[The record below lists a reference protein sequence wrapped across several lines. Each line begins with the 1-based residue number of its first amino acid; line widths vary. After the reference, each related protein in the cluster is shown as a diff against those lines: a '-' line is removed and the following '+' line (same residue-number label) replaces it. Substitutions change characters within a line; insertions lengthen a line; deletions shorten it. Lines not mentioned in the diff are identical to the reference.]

1 MALFDVTID
10 AQDGNARALSFDTA
24 HGTVH
29 TPMFMPVGTHATVKG
44 VTVDQLHNMNS
55 QVVLSNTYHLYMR
68 PGVDIVEAAGG
79 VQKFMN
85 YNGPMLTDSGGF
97 QLFSL
102 DHMMKTDADG
112 VTFHARDYDGSKHR
126 WTPETNMDIQ
136 QRIGADIVM
145 QLDQC
150 IGYPSPK
157 EAVAASTKLSWEWA
171 QRCCEAH
178 TREDQALFAIVQGGM
193 FRDLRLESARRLV
206 EIDAASREAGHKGF
220 QGFGIGGYS
229 VGEPHDVMFETL
241 GDVCQALPAN
251 RPRYL
256 MGVGNPTTLVRA
268 VREGV
273 DMFDCVLPTR
283 TGRMGTAFSHEGRM
297 NLRNAKYKD
306 DFTPL
311 DLQCTC
317 PVCTQY
323 TRAYL
328 RHLVKQ
334 NEMLGG
340 ILLSIHNLHFLID
353 LMAKAREAVL
363 AGEYETFYQDWMN
376 SPAANDY

>member
-1 MALFDVTID
+1 
-10 AQDGNARALSFDTA
+10 
-24 HGTVH
+24 
-29 TPMFMPVGTHATVKG
+29 
-44 VTVDQLHNMNS
+44 
-55 QVVLSNTYHLYMR
+55 
-68 PGVDIVEAAGG
+68 
-79 VQKFMN
+79 
-85 YNGPMLTDSGGF
+85 
-97 QLFSL
+97 
-102 DHMMKTDADG
+102 
-112 VTFHARDYDGSKHR
+112 
-126 WTPETNMDIQ
+126 MDIQ

-150 IGYPSPK
+150 IGYPAEK

-171 QRCCEAH
+171 ERCCAAH

-193 FRDLRLESARRLV
+193 HRDLRLESARRLM
-206 EIDAASREAGHKGF
+206 EIDAASRAAGHKGF

-241 GDVCQALPAN
+241 GAVCDALPQD

-297 NLRNAKYKD
+297 NLRNAKYKE
-306 DFTPL
+306 DFTSL
-311 DLQCTC
+311 DSQCTC

-328 RHLVKQ
+328 RHLVMQK
-334 NEMLGG
+334 EMLGG

-363 AGEYETFYQDWMN
+363 AGEYEAFYQDWMN